1 MIGVAITTTSRR
13 PDHENHWQSVLSLCD
28 GMRVEFINDVMG
40 VAKAKNECLRKL
52 QDCDYVF
59 LFDDDCFPIV
69 ENWAQFFIDAHNKT
83 GCHHFTYLHNYLH
96 IRKVHTDQNGL
107 SAYNNSAGCMIFL
120 TKDIIERVGAFNEAY
135 GMYGYEHVEYSIR
148 CKMSELSPHH
158 NVCPDGA
165 EQFIYSMDLDSSRS
179 FPFKHVPTLS
189 VKEMEEAHTLSH
201 AQFVETIQN
210 PIVYLPL

>member
-1 MIGVAITTTSRR
+1 
-13 PDHENHWQSVLSLCD
+13 
-28 GMRVEFINDVMG
+28 
-40 VAKAKNECLRKL
+40 
-52 QDCDYVF
+52 
-59 LFDDDCFPIV
+59 
-69 ENWAQFFIDAHNKT
+69 
-83 GCHHFTYLHNYLH
+83 
-96 IRKVHTDQNGL
+96 
-107 SAYNNSAGCMIFL
+107 MIFL

-189 VKEMEEAHTLSH
+189 VKEMEEAHTISH